1 MLEKDGDQPLNE
13 NGEPLNEVKYYVIIN
28 AAGEKLNGGKP
39 LTLVDNLN
47 ADGISV
53 ALQTENVKLYSY
65 DPTKEKNH
73 YKGQQLST
81 SAFQF
86 RYDEPKNSL
95 QQLCQMKH
103 HVFLSIFTKLKT

>member
-1 MLEKDGDQPLNE
+1 MI
-13 NGEPLNEVKYYVIIN
+13 IIN

-73 YKGQQLST
+73 YKVS
-81 SAFQF
+81 SFQHLLF
-86 RYDEPKNSL
+86 SL
-95 QQLCQMKH
+95 DMMNR
-103 HVFLSIFTKLKT
+103 KTVYSSCAR